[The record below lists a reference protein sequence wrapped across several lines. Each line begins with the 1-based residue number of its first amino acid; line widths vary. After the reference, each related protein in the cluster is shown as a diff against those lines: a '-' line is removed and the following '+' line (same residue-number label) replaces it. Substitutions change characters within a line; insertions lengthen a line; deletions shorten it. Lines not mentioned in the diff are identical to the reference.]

1 MYLSC
6 RISIFYVQTLSGLY
20 QGKEKWLLNK
30 KAGALIRRGSANSVL
45 QLLVTFFCPVGIQ
58 KLIVNLRVDAKV
70 QLQVL
75 VRRLRY
81 KIMRFLIREPNFVS
95 CYSAKLNFLIPAC
108 FKRMKFSDTRPP
120 RSTCLGLFWDL
131 INVSVQNTCKN
142 ALIWSQFVIFFS
154 SSLC

>member
-1 MYLSC
+1 MNFMFLPLEHKIHIFSPPCNILYLSC

-20 QGKEKWLLNK
+20 QGEEKWLLNK

-75 VRRLRY
+75 VRRLSY
-81 KIMRFLIREPNFVS
+81 KIMRFLIREPNFVGIFTFPGWS
-95 CYSAKLNFLIPAC
+95 FPVIVPSLI
-108 FKRMKFSDTRPP
+108 F
-120 RSTCLGLFWDL
+120 
-131 INVSVQNTCKN
+131 
-142 ALIWSQFVIFFS
+142 
-154 SSLC
+154 

>member
-108 FKRMKFSDTRPP
+108 LQQNEIFGHETPAKYMSWSFLRFNKRFSP
-120 RSTCLGLFWDL
+120 
-131 INVSVQNTCKN
+131 KYM
-142 ALIWSQFVIFFS
+142 
-154 SSLC
+154 

>member
-30 KAGALIRRGSANSVL
+30 KAGALIRRGSANNVL

-81 KIMRFLIREPNFVS
+81 KIYTIF
-95 CYSAKLNFLIPAC
+95 
-108 FKRMKFSDTRPP
+108 DTR
-120 RSTCLGLFWDL
+120 TKLCLLL
-131 INVSVQNTCKN
+131 
-142 ALIWSQFVIFFS
+142 
-154 SSLC
+154 